1 MKKTAILLATG
12 LMMAV
17 MPSCSDSDL
26 DIENGNSLN
35 TSNFWKTEEDAEKG
49 LGSNVDDWKGGIAGP
64 VKHAAIFDGEVYD
77 AREQPGYLV
86 ADQPNNRCSSV
97 LSR

>member
-1 MKKTAILLATG
+1 
-12 LMMAV
+12 MMA
-17 MPSCSDSDL
+17 PRLAWDQTL
-26 DIENGNSLN
+26 TIGR
-35 TSNFWKTEEDAEKG
+35 
-49 LGSNVDDWKGGIAGP
+49 GGIAGP